1 MSTRHLLLLII
12 TVSLMTSATPAA
24 WAQPLSRTVEIH
36 HPLGDVYAALS
47 NYFSPDSMHD
57 FQVVSHRR
65 TKSKAEFVAKR
76 TVQDQ
81 MKWSEWAYCKL
92 PSLQMLATLQQG
104 NITVTVELER
114 ESADRT
120 YATVTPAFEGVYAL
134 ADNTTTRQCTS
145 KGILEKDILRAAGAA
160 ETDLN

>member
-1 MSTRHLLLLII
+1 MRRRLLLTIAG
-12 TVSLMTSATPAA
+12 SLLTGLVWSAG

-36 HPLGDVYAALS
+36 RPLGDVYAALS

-57 FQVVSHRR
+57 FQVVSHKQ

-81 MKWSEWAYCKL
+81 MKWSEWTYCKL
-92 PSLQMLATLQQG
+92 PTLQMLDTLQQG
-104 NITVTVELER
+104 NIKVTVELER
-114 ESADRT
+114 ESPNRT
-120 YATVTPAFEGVYAL
+120 YVTVTPTFEGVYAL
-134 ADNTTTRQCTS
+134 ADNSTSRKCTS